1 MAAYFNTNQLRLTM
15 KELVKIYMSDC
26 EECNEL
32 SQDCMDLLRH
42 NFQAEYAVY
51 NKQTKAVE
59 IGINKKTGKKL
70 IKIDKRLFR
79 PNEVHFLKG
88 NINKAKKNL
97 KWKPTI
103 SLNKLIEEMINFDL
117 IKFKK

>member
-32 SQDCMDLLRH
+32 SQDCMDLLKH

-59 IGINKKTGKKL
+59 IGINKTEDDFNTYPQIEVYSFPIKEIGKK
-70 IKIDKRLFR
+70 IDHSFKHNQEDLEFY
-79 PNEVHFLKG
+79 G
-88 NINKAKKNL
+88 
-97 KWKPTI
+97 
-103 SLNKLIEEMINFDL
+103 KLIGR
-117 IKFKK
+117 KKGLGSNSVVLLD